1 MTDIA
6 EDLVQKTVGEDDVLE
21 KINEARRVFKTVE
34 DILEE
39 STPGRKTKGKSQQWN
54 KSGGYEQALND
65 YNSLDVKN
73 SHEIETRYGPGLMGI
88 LPDGSRVNVRPG
100 STQGDATLEIQKPN
114 GVKIKIRYGK

>member
-73 SHEIETRYGPGLMGI
+73 SHEIETRYGSGLMGT
-88 LPDGSRVNVRPG
+88 LPDGSRVNVRLG

-114 GVKIKIRYGK
+114 GIKIKIRYGN

>member
-73 SHEIETRYGPGLMGI
+73 SHEIETRYGSGLMGT
-88 LPDGSRVNVRPG
+88 LPDGSRVNVRLG

>member
-73 SHEIETRYGPGLMGI
+73 SHEIETRYGSGLMGT
-88 LPDGSRVNVRPG
+88 LPDGSRVNVRLG
-100 STQGDATLEIQKPN
+100 STQGDATLEIQRPN